1 MGRLLA
7 AFVKDSSA
15 AAATEMAL
23 ALPMLTGLMLGSMEL
38 GTYFWAEHKVIKAVR
53 DGARYAA
60 RQPFT
65 DYPSCSP
72 SSTTIDEIRNVTRTG
87 EVATGGTPRLGYWT
101 DPNTI
106 TVTATCDNTGT
117 YTGVSV
123 GNGIGTPVV
132 TVRAVVPFTGMFGSL
147 GLGST
152 GLSLHANSEAVV
164 AGI

>member
-1 MGRLLA
+1 MDRFLS
-7 AFVKDSSA
+7 AFLRDESA

-60 RQPFT
+60 RQPYT
-65 DYPSCSP
+65 DYPGCVP
-72 SSTTIDEIRNVTRTG
+72 SSTVIDETRNVTRTG
-87 EVATGGTPRLGYWT
+87 QVASGGTPRLGYWT

-106 TVTATCDNTGT
+106 TVTATCDNSGT
-117 YTGVSV
+117 YTGIYA
-123 GNGIGTPVV
+123 GNGIGTPVI
-132 TVRAVVPFTGMFGSL
+132 TVSASVPFTGMFGSL

-152 GLSLHANSEAVV
+152 GLTLNADSEA
-164 AGI
+164 AGVGI